1 MIGSQ
6 AYENLFQTTVL
17 FSTKDIEIK
26 HDGKRYTYYADW
38 EFFDSLSEFKTWC
51 KEDILNTGGKYAD
64 KIEEINLGYLKETT
78 IEDGDEQ

>member
-1 MIGSQ
+1 MIGPQ

-17 FSTKDIEIK
+17 FPTSGYVLQT
-26 HDGKRYTYYADW
+26 DGKRYTYYADW

-51 KEDILNTGGKYAD
+51 KEDVLNTGGKYAD

-78 IEDGDEQ
+78 NGDGDEQ